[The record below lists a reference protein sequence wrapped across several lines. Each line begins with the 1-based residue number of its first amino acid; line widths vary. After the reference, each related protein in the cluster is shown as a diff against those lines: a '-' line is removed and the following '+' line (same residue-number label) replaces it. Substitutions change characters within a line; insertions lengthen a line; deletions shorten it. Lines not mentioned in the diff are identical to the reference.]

1 MIRLIRREIKGLS
14 HRIWIIVFA
23 VALGVAATTA
33 VHALAES
40 IQVAIQ
46 QESRP
51 MMAGDLVAR
60 SMHTFPEDIFKI
72 QPEAQSQTIETLSM
86 AASTEGQSI
95 LVEVKAVSP
104 SYPHYGTLEIR
115 PSEART
121 LLNEGHTVLVEEGL
135 LRRLSVEIGE
145 QLTINGASFEIAGV
159 IINESDRMNVSLNA
173 GPRVMLSLSGLERA
187 KLVQFGSRITRRI
200 QWKSPD
206 QNDKSALVRQL
217 NELQVTHP
225 NIRIQSTGETSNAQ
239 RSIQN
244 TEQFLSLV
252 GLLALLIGLIGV
264 AQAVTAWLSQQRQ
277 TIATYR
283 CLGLTQREL
292 FQLYLSTVA
301 VMVCAG
307 ALLGIVLAWGGLQV
321 LFSFIEHYLP
331 MKVSPQLS
339 PRIALEGGGLG
350 IVAALV
356 VSAFPLRQ
364 NTRISPLAA
373 LRADV
378 QAVPMLLH
386 ERGIWALGISLMVWS
401 LSIVQAKSVFVGSI
415 FFGVIVMM
423 TFLLLWGAHMAA
435 RYLGAIKVRS
445 WQLRHALSAF
455 RRPSLGLSSAMVA
468 LGLGVT
474 IVASISL
481 LQTAVQSQ
489 IQSVQSTRAPTN
501 FVIDIQPDQWT
512 GVDAM
517 LKAAEAKH
525 QQSAPVVMAR
535 LSQINGQNVSDII
548 KDLPDADRWS
558 FTREQR
564 LTYDQSID
572 PRDVISGEFGQLE
585 ANNELCME
593 MRYADRLGV
602 SVGDRLVFDV
612 QGIPLEFQL
621 TAIRRIRWESMN
633 INFFLVGEKEFLLKA
648 PQNRIAAAQLNA
660 LAEEKLQ
667 SQLVQ
672 EFPNVTV
679 ISLRAALARV
689 MSMLN
694 NLNLAIQGMGVVSVV
709 MGLLILI
716 GAIRNTAEQRR
727 KQIKLLHTIGV
738 TKTEY
743 LQMLSLEFGL
753 LGVISAVLGLLGAL
767 TLTSLILMFVFRLD
781 LTFNPLVL
789 ASWLFGLP
797 ILTAGV
803 GRIIFRRMTTV

>member
-1 MIRLIRREIKGLS
+1 
-14 HRIWIIVFA
+14 
-23 VALGVAATTA
+23 
-33 VHALAES
+33 
-40 IQVAIQ
+40 
-46 QESRP
+46 
-51 MMAGDLVAR
+51 
-60 SMHTFPEDIFKI
+60 
-72 QPEAQSQTIETLSM
+72 
-86 AASTEGQSI
+86 
-95 LVEVKAVSP
+95 
-104 SYPHYGTLEIR
+104 
-115 PSEART
+115 
-121 LLNEGHTVLVEEGL
+121 
-135 LRRLSVEIGE
+135 
-145 QLTINGASFEIAGV
+145 
-159 IINESDRMNVSLNA
+159 
-173 GPRVMLSLSGLERA
+173 
-187 KLVQFGSRITRRI
+187 
-200 QWKSPD
+200 
-206 QNDKSALVRQL
+206 
-217 NELQVTHP
+217 
-225 NIRIQSTGETSNAQ
+225 
-239 RSIQN
+239 
-244 TEQFLSLV
+244 
-252 GLLALLIGLIGV
+252 
-264 AQAVTAWLSQQRQ
+264 
-277 TIATYR
+277 
-283 CLGLTQREL
+283 
-292 FQLYLSTVA
+292 
-301 VMVCAG
+301 
-307 ALLGIVLAWGGLQV
+307 
-321 LFSFIEHYLP
+321 

-415 FFGVIVMM
+415 LFGVIVMM
-423 TFLLLWGAHMAA
+423 TFLLWGAHMAA

-512 GVDAM
+512 GVDEM

-535 LSQINGQNVSDII
+535 LSQINGQTVSDII

-612 QGIPLEFQL
+612 QNLLSFSSPQFVNPLGKHEHQ
-621 TAIRRIRWESMN
+621 
-633 INFFLVGEKEFLLKA
+633 FLVGEKEFLLKA
-648 PQNRIAAAQLNA
+648 RKTRCSSTAQRIGRRKTA
-660 LAEEKLQ
+660 K
-667 SQLVQ
+667 STCSGI
-672 EFPNVTV
+672 PNVTV
-679 ISLRAALARV
+679 ISLRAV
-689 MSMLN
+689 
-694 NLNLAIQGMGVVSVV
+694 
-709 MGLLILI
+709 
-716 GAIRNTAEQRR
+716 
-727 KQIKLLHTIGV
+727 
-738 TKTEY
+738 
-743 LQMLSLEFGL
+743 
-753 LGVISAVLGLLGAL
+753 
-767 TLTSLILMFVFRLD
+767 
-781 LTFNPLVL
+781 
-789 ASWLFGLP
+789 
-797 ILTAGV
+797 
-803 GRIIFRRMTTV
+803 